1 MLRLASV
8 CLHFGGLRV
17 LEDVNLEIPERGIF
31 GLIGPNGAGKTTIF
45 NLITGLLAPSAGAVE
60 FFGERLDGQPPH
72 RIVRRGIART
82 FQNIRLFRDMS
93 ARENLL
99 VAMGGESGGI
109 ARALLAGR
117 GRDGEARRRAR
128 AEELLARVRLGDKA
142 ETAASALSYGE
153 QRRLELAR
161 ALATGPRL
169 LLLDEPAAGM
179 NAGEKR
185 ELMSEIVKLEESGLN
200 IMIIEHDMGF
210 IMNLCREIAVLNFGR
225 IIARGAPAEVRA
237 DPQVIEAYL
246 GRDEESAAKP

>member
-1 MLRLASV
+1 M
-8 CLHFGGLRV
+8 HFGGLQV

-45 NLITGLLAPSAGAVE
+45 NLITGLFKPSGGAIE
-60 FFGERLDGQPPH
+60 FFGERLNGRPAHQ
-72 RIVRRGIART
+72 IVRRGIART
-82 FQNIRLFRDMS
+82 FQNIRLFREMS
-93 ARENLL
+93 VRENVL
-99 VAMGGESGGI
+99 VALGTETMGGF
-109 ARALLAGR
+109 ARALLPGPAQR
-117 GRDGEARRRAR
+117 Q
-128 AEELLARVRLGDKA
+128 AEERQRQRTDELLARVRLGEKS
-142 ETAASALSYGE
+142 ETPAGALSYGE

-161 ALATGPRL
+161 ALATDPRL

-225 IIARGAPAEVRA
+225 IIARGVPAEVRGNSR
-237 DPQVIEAYL
+237 VIEAYL
-246 GRDEESAAKP
+246 GRDE

>member
-1 MLRLASV
+1 MLKLASV
-8 CLHFGGLRV
+8 SMHFGGLKV
-17 LEDVNLEIPERGIF
+17 LEDVSLDIPERGIF

-45 NLITGLLAPSAGAVE
+45 NLVTGLFAPSGGAIE
-60 FFGERLDGQPPH
+60 FFGERLNGRPAHQ
-72 RIVRRGIART
+72 IVRRGIART
-82 FQNIRLFRDMS
+82 FQNIRLFREMT

-99 VAMGGESGGI
+99 VAMSSETKGGVV
-109 ARALLAGR
+109 RALLPGPGQR
-117 GRDGEARRRAR
+117 Y
-128 AEELLARVRLGDKA
+128 AEERQRKRANDLLARVRLGEKSEA
-142 ETAASALSYGE
+142 PAGALSYGE

-161 ALATGPRL
+161 ALATDPKL

-225 IIARGAPAEVRA
+225 IIARGAPGEVRGN
-237 DPQVIEAYL
+237 PQVIEAYL
-246 GRDEESAAKP
+246 GRDE

>member
-1 MLRLASV
+1 MLKLASV
-8 CLHFGGLRV
+8 SMHFGGLRV

-45 NLITGLLAPSAGAVE
+45 NLVTGLLTPSAGAIE
-60 FFGERLDGQPPH
+60 FCGERLDGRPAH

-82 FQNIRLFRDMS
+82 FQNIRLFREMTV
-93 ARENLL
+93 RENLL
-99 VAMGGESGGI
+99 VAMSGKTAGGV
-109 ARALLAGR
+109 ARALLPGR
-117 GRDGEARRRAR
+117 GRYAEARQRERADD
-128 AEELLARVRLGDKA
+128 LLGRVRLSDKSA
-142 ETAASALSYGE
+142 TFAGALSYGE

-161 ALATGPRL
+161 ALATDPKL

-185 ELMSEIVKLEESGLN
+185 ELMSEIVKLEQSGLN
-200 IMIIEHDMGF
+200 VMIIEHDMGF

-246 GRDEESAAKP
+246 GRDE